1 MLEASIPGGDKE
13 ESRHLSKG
21 PTPAPTPDNQATRAF
36 IGGERELQVETVRSA
51 LTITL
56 KLVMQWSDQRHLD
69 CFKYT

>member
-21 PTPAPTPDNQATRAF
+21 PTLAPTPDNQATRAF
-36 IGGERELQVETVRSA
+36 IGGERELHVETVRSA